1 MFIGM
6 IERKYNRN
14 AWAINKHLPGFGK
27 GFSKNALAIFR
38 IKPFLKREQLLLQV
52 DHAEDIR
59 L

>member
-1 MFIGM
+1 M

-27 GFSKNALAIFR
+27 GFSKNALAVFR
-38 IKPFLKREQLLLQV
+38 IKPFLKREQLLLQA